1 MRARARTIA
10 HERAERQVL
19 TLAVAADDRSCGRAG
34 DERGRNAAHGID
46 RNVRGRRPRS
56 ASGRVAAYLGA
67 RRAGSRRQGA
77 VSDRLQARRG
87 AARSVGA
94 GRLASGVA
102 ARRPPQRRT
111 RARHHGGRRTRA
123 ARGAPDPDRP
133 SACTAEAGD
142 NRLEIDVDFH
152 FRAGMSSLVIGPT
165 ALVRPAHL
173 SAETWN
179 VVVPQAMNVVATGL
193 ALLMLTI
200 WLRRRSEREQRGARR
215 RFGARAQFLV
225 DELRFG
231 SVRAH
236 RPRDPGSRTRR
247 FRSGRERHG
256 SYGARPLRRQVLVH
270 LQSGIV
276 SGANTVL
283 GTVAIT
289 ITDDVLTGVGTPT
302 YRRACRTRPS
312 TWTAR

>member
-1 MRARARTIA
+1 MNARSGRFSHWLLLLTIA
-10 HERAERQVL
+10 LAAGPATSEVETPLTVSTATFEADGHAPRQVAL
-19 TLAVAADDRSCGRAG
+19 PHTWALDGLAAG
-34 DERGRNAAHGID
+34 GKGQYRID
-46 RNVRGRRPRS
+46 FRLAEEPPGPWALV
-56 ASGRVAAYLGA
+56 
-67 RRAGSRRQGA
+67 GS
-77 VSDRLQARRG
+77 
-87 AARSVGA
+87 
-94 GRLASGVA
+94 RLASLHAVRLNGALVHGTMAEGERERRGVPVPMLIDL
-102 ARRPPQRRT
+102 PP
-111 RARHHGGRRTRA
+111 ALLK
-123 ARGAPDPDRP
+123 
-133 SACTAEAGD
+133 AGD